1 MKRMRVRLGRGRS
14 LGLGWLGGSAGTYPS
29 GDGGCGREE
38 ENHGGYLHGDGVEEL
53 DVGVL
58 EMFRWW
64 VVLGVEATDSGRR
77 PSYQRPPSQY

>member
-38 ENHGGYLHGDGVEEL
+38 EDEGGDLHRDDLGGPDVDGL
-53 DVGVL
+53 VGV
-58 EMFRWW
+58 
-64 VVLGVEATDSGRR
+64 
-77 PSYQRPPSQY
+77 